1 MDLGIKNKIALVT
14 GSSRGIGKAAAISLA
29 KEGAKV
35 VICGRNQNTLDTT
48 LAEIKKINQNIIGIN
63 CDVTEKNNLITLVN
77 EIKNQVG

>member
-35 VICGRNQNTLDTT
+35 VICGRNQITLDTT
-48 LAEIKKINQNIIGIN
+48 LTEIKKINHNSNRRSSNWIWSYLGLYGGNRVAQNR
-63 CDVTEKNNLITLVN
+63 
-77 EIKNQVG
+77 